1 MLLTQLLSIL
11 TYHVSYAPGA
21 DSHSSTSIDV
31 RSSTMKEANK
41 MVHAKWHMDLER
53 DDQDLKSGVKVT
65 NIDCPCVTVVLVSS
79 NNCSNIIHQYESFQL
94 YQ

>member
-1 MLLTQLLSIL
+1 
-11 TYHVSYAPGA
+11 
-21 DSHSSTSIDV
+21 
-31 RSSTMKEANK
+31 

-79 NNCSNIIHQYESFQL
+79 KTSFTNMKVSSCNNDDTCVVLNL
-94 YQ
+94 LP